1 MSRMLRR
8 LFAAL
13 LLIASASVARV
24 TRIDV
29 TERAD
34 EEGYERIAGKIHFAV
49 DPRLAPNRVIADVD
63 LAPKNSEGQV
73 EFVADLYILRPRDA
87 SKRNGT
93 LLVEVPNR
101 GGKAMQNE
109 FNLGDTFLLDQ
120 GFTLAWIGWEFDVA
134 PSPGVLRLDA
144 PMATKNGQ
152 TIFGWVRSEWE
163 GTAPV
168 TTIPLG
174 DRNVLGYPV
183 ADMQNTGNKIYVR
196 DSIDAARHTIPRD
209 AWTFSDSTH
218 VTMSAGFE
226 PGKIYEV
233 VYQAK
238 DPVLVGLGPAA
249 IRDAVSY
256 LKFGGAVA
264 GDAGP
269 LADFHSGVQRTLGFG
284 ISQSGRFLRTF
295 LYDGFNQDE
304 SSRRV
309 FDGVWAM
316 IAGAGRGG
324 FNLRF
329 AQPSR
334 DGNPY
339 MNILYPVDIPPFADE
354 DGLLAKAKATKTVP
368 KIFYT
373 NGSYEYWGRAAS
385 LIHIT
390 PDGKQDLPPSK
401 DTRIYFFPGSQ
412 HGSGGI
418 PPRKIEAQ
426 NTGAVEDYR
435 IGMRALLVAMQAWLA
450 EGKEPPPSQYPRI
463 AKDQL
468 VSLNAYGFPK
478 IPGISTPH
486 YVRPGFRL
494 DFAVEPPKA
503 GPTFQ
508 TLVPQVNADGDETA
522 GVRMPDI
529 QVPLGSNVGWNLRS
543 PKIGAPDQL
552 YTQAGSFIPFA
563 LTKADR
569 ESRGDPRASIAE
581 RYSSQ
586 DDYLQRIAAAAGQ
599 LIHDGY
605 LLDRD
610 MSNVRALAIREWNYV
625 TEPRP

>member
-1 MSRMLRR
+1 MR
-8 LFAAL
+8 LL
-13 LLIASASVARV
+13 PLILIACVSRAAV
-24 TRIDV
+24 TRVDI

-34 EEGYERIAGKIHFAV
+34 DGGYERITGKIHFAV
-49 DPRLAPNRVIADVD
+49 DPKLPQNRNIADID
-63 LAPKNSEGQV
+63 LGPRNAAGKV
-73 EFVADLYILRPRDA
+73 EFASDLYILRPRDA

-93 LLVEVPNR
+93 LLVEISNR
-101 GGKAMQNE
+101 GSKGMQSQ
-109 FNLGDTFLLDQ
+109 FDLGDTFLLDQ
-120 GFTLAWIGWEFDVA
+120 GFTLAWIGWEFDVP
-134 PSPGVLRLDA
+134 PSPGVLRLEA
-144 PMATKNGQ
+144 PVATENGKP
-152 TIFGWVRSEWE
+152 IFGWVRSEWE
-163 GTAPV
+163 GTAPA

-183 ADMQNTGNKIYVR
+183 ADPKNSENKIYVR
-196 DSIDAARHTIPRD
+196 DTIGAPRRVVPRD
-209 AWTFSDSTH
+209 AWSFADSTH
-218 VTMSAGFE
+218 VTMAAGFE

-238 DPVLVGLGPAA
+238 DPVLVGLGSAA

-256 LKFGGAVA
+256 LKFGGSS
-264 GDAGP
+264 GP
-269 LADFHSGVQRTLGFG
+269 LADFHTDIKRTLGFG

-304 SSRRV
+304 SSRSV

-339 MNILYPVDIPPFADE
+339 LNILYPVDIPPFTDE
-354 DGLLAKAKATKTVP
+354 DGLLAKAKAAKTVP

-385 LIHIT
+385 LIHTT
-390 PDGKQDLPPSK
+390 PDAKQDAPPAK

-412 HGSGGI
+412 HGSAGV

-426 NTGAVEDYR
+426 NPSAMEDYR

-468 VSLNAYGFPK
+468 VALNAYAFPK
-478 IPGISTPH
+478 IPGVATPH
-486 YVRPGFRL
+486 YPRTGFRL
-494 DFAVEPPKA
+494 DFSVEPPKE
-503 GPTFQ
+503 GPTFP
-508 TLVPQVNADGDETA
+508 TLVPQVNADGNETS

-529 QVPLGSNVGWNLRS
+529 QVPLASNIGWNLRS

-552 YTQAGSFIPFA
+552 FTQAGSAIPFA

-569 ESRGDPRASIAE
+569 EARHDPRLSIAE
-581 RYSSQ
+581 RYPTQ
-586 DDYLQRIAAAAGQ
+586 DDYLERISAAAEN
-599 LIHDGY
+599 LIRDGY
-605 LLDRD
+605 LLGRDRA
-610 MSNVRALAIREWNYV
+610 NVRALAVREWKYV
-625 TEPRP
+625 TALLPSN